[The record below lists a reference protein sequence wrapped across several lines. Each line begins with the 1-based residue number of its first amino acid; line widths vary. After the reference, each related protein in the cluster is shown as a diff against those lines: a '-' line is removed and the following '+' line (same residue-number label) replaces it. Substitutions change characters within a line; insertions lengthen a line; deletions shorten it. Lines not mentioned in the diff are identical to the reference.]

1 MTEQLSQDSIFNAA
15 TYFNN
20 FRNTK
25 VFPSKF
31 QFSSV
36 FSRDILLKNLID
48 GQYIINLDKY
58 TMVGTHRAFCWNNKV
73 PYFDI
78 FFVEHISKEIK
89 KIIGNKNIIIS
100 NIFRIQVYDNMWIL
114 VY

>member
-1 MTEQLSQDSIFNAA
+1 MTEQLAQDSIFNAA

-36 FSRDILLKNLID
+36 YSRDILLKNLKD
-48 GQYIINLDKY
+48 GKYIINLDKY
-58 TMVGTHRAFCWNNKV
+58 TIVGTHRATYSVGITK
-73 PYFDI
+73 YHILI
-78 FFVEHISKEIK
+78 FFLLSIFQKRLK
-89 KIIGNKNIIIS
+89 KS
-100 NIFRIQVYDNMWIL
+100 
-114 VY
+114 